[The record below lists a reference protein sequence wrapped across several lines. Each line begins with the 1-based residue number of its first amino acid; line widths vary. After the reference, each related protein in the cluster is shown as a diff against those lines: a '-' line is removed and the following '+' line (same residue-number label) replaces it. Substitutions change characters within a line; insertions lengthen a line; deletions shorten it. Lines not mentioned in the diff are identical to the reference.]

1 LGHSSS
7 HGSPKTRNWKAVSL
21 GYVHPDIPIKRIVSE
36 IWLAA
41 ENQQKPLSS
50 LLKSE
55 TIYRCQEAIKK
66 SENMSQAYQNVEK
79 EILSSKQNSIIA
91 EFAKRAIPGAFK
103 TKEQAQEWRSAF
115 FSEVTNYLVS
125 RDISGYVGSKFRN
138 KTIGEVVKFKE
149 EIKKAVYEITKK
161 IKVEP
166 TSSAQ
171 WKQYVS
177 NAITEII
184 KTKP

>member
-1 LGHSSS
+1 
-7 HGSPKTRNWKAVSL
+7 
-21 GYVHPDIPIKRIVSE
+21 
-36 IWLAA
+36 
-41 ENQQKPLSS
+41 
-50 LLKSE
+50 
-55 TIYRCQEAIKK
+55 
-66 SENMSQAYQNVEK
+66 MSQAYQNVEK